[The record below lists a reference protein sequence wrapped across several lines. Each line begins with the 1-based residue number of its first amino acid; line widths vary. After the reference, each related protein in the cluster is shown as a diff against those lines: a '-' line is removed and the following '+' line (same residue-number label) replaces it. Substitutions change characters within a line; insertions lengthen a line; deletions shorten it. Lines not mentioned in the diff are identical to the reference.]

1 MKDGKCPKCN
11 ATTVYTRTKGIRFGN
26 GGLYVDISSE
36 FVSRSVKEVDYYICI
51 SCGYFET
58 YLVDP
63 GRLQAIAK
71 AVRRA
76 RAGLKDPKDWEKVA

>member
-11 ATTVYTRTKGIRFGN
+11 ATTVYTKTKGITFGS

-36 FVSRSVKEVDYYICI
+36 WASKSVKEVDYYICI
-51 SCGYFET
+51 SCGYFES

-71 AVRRA
+71 
-76 RAGLKDPKDWEKVA
+76 DWKKVE